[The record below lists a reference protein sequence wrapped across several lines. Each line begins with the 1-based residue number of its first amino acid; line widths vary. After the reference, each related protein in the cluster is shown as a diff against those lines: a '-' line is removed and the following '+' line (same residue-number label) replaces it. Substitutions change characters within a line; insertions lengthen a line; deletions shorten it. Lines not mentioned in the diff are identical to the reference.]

1 MPIIEKLLK
10 HFVQTSI
17 FLTATSLVGVTA
29 VAPAAA
35 DVKCVR
41 ATNKV
46 VNGKVVTSLS
56 QVTRSSTCKKGEVK
70 ALTGPRGQTG
80 PAGAD
85 GQLRI
90 YGDGSDGAKS
100 VATNQTL
107 SDPAPMYTDVVIES
121 GMTWTVPSGA
131 VIRCTGTFQNNG
143 TIVVQTGAPGG
154 EVVGTDTSSL
164 TLAYSPPHAGI
175 SARAAASGEFG
186 DGTQS
191 RTGGRGG
198 IGLSL
203 FQASMLR
210 YPGAFAGGG
219 GAGGSTE
226 GGSGG
231 GGLVILCNGGI
242 SNAGVIRANGENGSI
257 GAGGGGGGVII
268 LASRTSV
275 VSVSGSTIQAN
286 GGSGGNSGSVTG
298 PSGGG
303 GGGVILLISPSVN
316 TTGAT
321 VSVTE
326 GAGGS
331 DSGNPVNLTP
341 RSGGHGGGA
350 SAGSG
355 GQGGSVLGTSVSF
368 DALPG
373 TEGLSIFTLEDPT
386 SLF

>member
-1 MPIIEKLLK
+1 MPKIEKLLK
-10 HFVQTSI
+10 HLVRTPI
-17 FLTATSLVGVTA
+17 FLTVTTLAGVTDIT
-29 VAPAAA
+29 PAAA

-41 ATNKV
+41 AANKV

-70 ALTGPRGQTG
+70 ALTGPRGQSG
-80 PAGAD
+80 PTGAD

-154 EVVGTDTSSL
+154 DVVGADTSSL
-164 TLAYSPPHAGI
+164 TLAYSPPHPGI

-186 DGTQS
+186 DGTSS
-191 RTGGRGG
+191 RAGGRGG

-226 GGSGG
+226 GG
-231 GGLVILCNGGI
+231 VEV
-242 SNAGVIRANGENGSI
+242 A
-257 GAGGGGGGVII
+257 
-268 LASRTSV
+268 ASLFS
-275 VSVSGSTIQAN
+275 A
-286 GGSGGNSGSVTG
+286 
-298 PSGGG
+298 
-303 GGGVILLISPSVN
+303 
-316 TTGAT
+316 
-321 VSVTE
+321 TE
-326 GAGGS
+326 GSRMRA
-331 DSGNPVNLTP
+331 
-341 RSGGHGGGA
+341 
-350 SAGSG
+350 
-355 GQGGSVLGTSVSF
+355 
-368 DALPG
+368 
-373 TEGLSIFTLEDPT
+373 
-386 SLF
+386 